1 MHWGA
6 CAKAGSD
13 GYFGRMPGRRDCG
26 EGSGRRLLC
35 PACRRPRPWSC
46 KDRQTDRQA
55 SKMAVGDHRPA
66 RGRKRKKTPLFHFPT
81 RYDDGTDHLAGGI
94 GRPRTRPRLASGPV
108 TAGRPYSCLPGKS
121 RHRGHGQILQPR
133 LGLSHRLSF
142 PRPLC
147 TDAWCQSRRPWPRT
161 TSCRGYP
168 RSLLQWYFSF
178 LFFLGSLSL
187 SHTHTHTVGIP
198 VFGPSLLAARMEGSK
213 AFAKDFMSR
222 HNIPTANYT
231 TFTADQFH
239 AASNY
244 IQSCPYPLVLKAS
257 GLAAGKGVLL
267 PQSTDEALAGLEDIM
282 INQAFG
288 SAGSSPVHLPSFH
301 SSSQAARS
309 SLKNTSKAP
318 NFPSLLSQ
326 MATLSSPFPP
336 HKTTNVSAKAIPVPT
351 QGVWV
356 PMLPHLS
363 LLLKSYPAS

>member
-178 LFFLGSLSL
+178 LFFWVL
-187 SHTHTHTVGIP
+187 SHTHTHTQSVS
-198 VFGPSLLAARMEGSK
+198 PSLVPVSSQHAWK
-213 AFAKDFMSR
+213 AQRPLPK
-222 HNIPTANYT
+222 T
-231 TFTADQFH
+231 
-239 AASNY
+239 
-244 IQSCPYPLVLKAS
+244 SCPATTSPRQTTQ
-257 GLAAGKGVLL
+257 LL
-267 PQSTDEALAGLEDIM
+267 PQI
-282 INQAFG
+282 
-288 SAGSSPVHLPSFH
+288 SSMLLPTTSNLVLIP
-301 SSSQAARS
+301 SSSKQAVSPQEKASFSHSRPMKPWLAS
-309 SLKNTSKAP
+309 RTS
-318 NFPSLLSQ
+318 
-326 MATLSSPFPP
+326 
-336 HKTTNVSAKAIPVPT
+336 
-351 QGVWV
+351 
-356 PMLPHLS
+356 
-363 LLLKSYPAS
+363 

>member
-1 MHWGA
+1 
-6 CAKAGSD
+6 
-13 GYFGRMPGRRDCG
+13 
-26 EGSGRRLLC
+26 
-35 PACRRPRPWSC
+35 
-46 KDRQTDRQA
+46 
-55 SKMAVGDHRPA
+55 
-66 RGRKRKKTPLFHFPT
+66 
-81 RYDDGTDHLAGGI
+81 
-94 GRPRTRPRLASGPV
+94 
-108 TAGRPYSCLPGKS
+108 
-121 RHRGHGQILQPR
+121 
-133 LGLSHRLSF
+133 
-142 PRPLC
+142 
-147 TDAWCQSRRPWPRT
+147 
-161 TSCRGYP
+161 
-168 RSLLQWYFSF
+168 
-178 LFFLGSLSL
+178 
-187 SHTHTHTVGIP
+187 
-198 VFGPSLLAARMEGSK
+198 MEGSK

-282 INQAFG
+282 INKAFG
-288 SAGSSPVHLPSFH
+288 SAGSSPIHPPLLPSFH
-301 SSSQAARS
+301 SSSSQAARS

-336 HKTTNVSAKAIPVPT
+336 HKTTNASAKAIPVPT